1 MKKFIDLQLF
11 GEDASTAGET
21 AQDNAAKEAAATKE
35 APAAKYTDEDLD
47 RIIGQKKAEWK
58 KAEQKKVDEA
68 AKLAKM
74 DAQQKAEYERD
85 QLQKELE
92 AFRRKDALAEMTKV
106 ARKMLSDAGISVSDD
121 VLSVLVSTDAE
132 QTKAAVDGFSAAFNN
147 MLEAAVKERLRG
159 EAPRRGQGGAAPM
172 TKEQIMAIAD
182 TDLRQKKM
190 LENRHLFNI

>member
-21 AQDNAAKEAAATKE
+21 AQENAAQDAAATKE

-47 RIIGQKKAEWK
+47 RIIGQKKAEWR

-74 DAQQKAEYERD
+74 DAQQKAEY
-85 QLQKELE
+85 Q
-92 AFRRKDALAEMTKV
+92 LAEANKRIAEFERKEAISEMMKTARQLLADKNITVGDDLV
-106 ARKMLSDAGISVSDD
+106 AL
-121 VLSVLVSTDAE
+121 LVSENAE
-132 QTKAAVDGFSAAFNN
+132 QTKGSIDSFAAAYTSAV
-147 MLEAAVKERLRG
+147 EAAVKERLRG
-159 EAPRRGQGGAAPM
+159 EPPRKGQGGAAPM

-182 TDLRQKKM
+182 TELRQKKM

>member
-21 AQDNAAKEAAATKE
+21 AQENAAQDAAATKE

-47 RIIGQKKAEWK
+47 RIIGQKKAEWR

-74 DAQQKAEYERD
+74 DAQQKAEY
-85 QLQKELE
+85 Q
-92 AFRRKDALAEMTKV
+92 LAEANKRLAEYERKEAISEMMKT
-106 ARKMLSDAGISVSDD
+106 ARQMLADKNITVGDD
-121 VLSVLVSTDAE
+121 LVSMLVSENAE
-132 QTKAAVDGFSAAFNN
+132 QTKGSIDSFAAAYTSAV
-147 MLEAAVKERLRG
+147 EAAVKERLRG
-159 EAPRRGQGGAAPM
+159 EPPRKGQGGAAPM

-182 TDLRQKKM
+182 TELRQKKM